1 MRDRFPKPGTSGD
14 RLLELVA
21 VCGEFPAGLT
31 ARIPGSMS
39 YMETILTSLKREGF
53 LKLYY
58 KDGLRGFRLGRRA
71 KTVLMFRHPERF
83 SFYLTGNTDT
93 NRIRGE
99 VPRRLRLH
107 RTAETFV
114 AMLNAGVKM
123 FRDEKPAVFA
133 PEGPLVPFLDV
144 AAFYGSREI
153 KEMGIEAVK
162 IRSSRMMGVLL
173 APSGIFITYN
183 GGPYMV
189 KWDYQAEVR
198 TQVFLRTELCCRR
211 LPDQYGK
218 SEVSGLLFGDGM
230 EAFSRIL
237 EGKDSG
243 LRCFFLLDGNY
254 EHFYYLTN
262 DRHGE
267 VLLRLLCDVGRRQEL
282 DSILMQG
289 LAGRDGG
296 LTVENDS
303 VDEKGNPVLFGY
315 FLDIPRISRFC
326 TALQLQDRQGTMVCF
341 DFQEDALR
349 RFCGKQVALSTI
361 SFEKFERRFFP

>member
-1 MRDRFPKPGTSGD
+1 
-14 RLLELVA
+14 
-21 VCGEFPAGLT
+21 
-31 ARIPGSMS
+31 
-39 YMETILTSLKREGF
+39 
-53 LKLYY
+53 
-58 KDGLRGFRLGRRA
+58 
-71 KTVLMFRHPERF
+71 
-83 SFYLTGNTDT
+83 
-93 NRIRGE
+93 
-99 VPRRLRLH
+99 
-107 RTAETFV
+107 
-114 AMLNAGVKM
+114 
-123 FRDEKPAVFA
+123 
-133 PEGPLVPFLDV
+133 
-144 AAFYGSREI
+144 
-153 KEMGIEAVK
+153 
-162 IRSSRMMGVLL
+162 
-173 APSGIFITYN
+173 
-183 GGPYMV
+183 MV
-189 KWDYQAEVR
+189 KWDYRAEVR

-262 DRHGE
+262 DRRGE

-296 LTVENDS
+296 LTVENDT

-349 RFCGKQVALSTI
+349 RFCGEQVALSTI